1 MQLRERLLEFG
12 CEAVAEVVVE
22 GFSRVKRCSNE
33 GRALMSL
40 DLQVLSNGLQAV
52 TRTRPNLQLV
62 EKYVKAF
69 YLPESEMFHWACTHP
84 EYTRDQVLSLVNLV
98 ANAHNWK
105 RKSRMELVERIENGD
120 TTV

>member
-1 MQLRERLLEFG
+1 MRERVLEYG

-22 GFSRVKRCSNE
+22 GYSRVKRCTNE

-40 DLQVLSNGLQAV
+40 DLQLLSNGLQAV
-52 TRTRPNLQLV
+52 TATRPNLQLV

-69 YLPESEMFHWACTHP
+69 YLPETEFFHWACTHP

-105 RKSRMELVERIENGD
+105 RKSRRELVERIENGD
-120 TTV
+120 TMV

>member
-1 MQLRERLLEFG
+1 MQLRERLLEYG

-22 GFSRVKRCSNE
+22 GFSRVKRCTNE

-40 DLQVLSNGLQAV
+40 DL
-52 TRTRPNLQLV
+52 
-62 EKYVKAF
+62 
-69 YLPESEMFHWACTHP
+69 
-84 EYTRDQVLSLVNLV
+84 QVLSLVNLV

-105 RKSRMELVERIENGD
+105 RKSRIELVERIENGD